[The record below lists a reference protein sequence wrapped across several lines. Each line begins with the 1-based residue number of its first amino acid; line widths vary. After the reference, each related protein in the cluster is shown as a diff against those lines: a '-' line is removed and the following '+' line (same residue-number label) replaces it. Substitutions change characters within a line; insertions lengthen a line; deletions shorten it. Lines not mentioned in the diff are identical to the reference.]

1 MLTCGKVCHA
11 EVKIQGEAEGREA
24 RFCAK
29 SFRGFP
35 KGNGNQPG
43 QAAPLRAT
51 SYALRSRQVGRKT
64 EVRSQRL
71 RSGCR
76 GLGQKLLV
84 PFRPQDFHLSVKREE
99 PRTDALI
106 FLNDA
111 GYGSGDGALADETL
125 KLFIGA
131 QAQHFF
137 AATGRVSFP
146 EVEEND
152 VEEALEF
159 KRRLG

>member
-1 MLTCGKVCHA
+1 M
-11 EVKIQGEAEGREA
+11 
-24 RFCAK
+24 
-29 SFRGFP
+29 
-35 KGNGNQPG
+35 
-43 QAAPLRAT
+43 
-51 SYALRSRQVGRKT
+51 
-64 EVRSQRL
+64 

-76 GLGQKLLV
+76 GGLCQPPVVLIRCSPRRAPIQLPTFLGCRGLGPKLLV

-106 FLNDA
+106 FLNDT